1 VRWLGINSL
10 RIYKY
15 KLQNNKLHKIERKI
29 ALFLKLEDFDPNYR
43 EAFDAMTSKNECLYS
58 RK

>member
-1 VRWLGINSL
+1 MARINYSL

-29 ALFLKLEDFDPNYR
+29 VWLFVKLEDFDPNSS
-43 EAFDAMTSKNECLYS
+43 FDGNDIKE
-58 RK
+58 